1 MMRINDRSLL
11 DLLLLG
17 AVRTEPGDGAAVLLA
32 VHERSGRAVE
42 VPRRSGYRA
51 LHRLERNRL
60 VHRPDGTGYR
70 LTPSGVRSLRSRR
83 REYDEQVRAVRAV
96 TDAPGA
102 GADRAG
108 RARC

>member
-1 MMRINDRSLL
+1 MVRVDDRSLL

-17 AVRTEPGDGAAVLLA
+17 AVRAGPGDGAAVMQT
-32 VHERSGRAVE
+32 VHERSGRTVE
-42 VPRRSGYRA
+42 LPRRAGYRA

-70 LTPSGVRSLRSRR
+70 LTPSGVRSLRSRC

-96 TDAPGA
+96 TTAPGA
-102 GADRAG
+102 GADRAD
-108 RARC
+108 RARG